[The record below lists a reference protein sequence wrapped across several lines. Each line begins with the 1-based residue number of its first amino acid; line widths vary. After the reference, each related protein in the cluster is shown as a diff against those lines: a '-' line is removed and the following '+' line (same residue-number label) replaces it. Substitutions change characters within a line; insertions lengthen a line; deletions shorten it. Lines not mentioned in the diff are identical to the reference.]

1 MIFNYSGSGSIRPGV
16 NKYSTTFD
24 QTVGYKFDVSISAT
38 ASISSFDKTSQSL
51 DFSNSKNNSSAS
63 FPTTFDAGYKL
74 PVTFDTQ
81 DQIIVSNG
89 NKSVTYSTSGSG
101 TIIIFAEKVE
111 KVIDPYIGSGSITLG
126 KYVFVDCSS
135 SQIDANITSLTV
147 DHRFGSYY
155 RTANKANIRES
166 VTPPTTS
173 QLFTISSAEVEKNTE
188 SYAGSG
194 SIIPG
199 RSYLPAQ
206 TFDETSS
213 SFDLNGNTLPVV
225 APTFDKN
232 YINFAKFN
240 VDTLSPLTFD
250 NGLINQYGFS
260 ASKTQSIPNHALE
273 KFVTNPPEDLVLFNI
288 SGSYNNLQ
296 AVNSWRGSGSIAIS
310 GTNSDFKLTDS
321 YFGSGPITL
330 SSAKVEK
337 NRESYVGSGSIV
349 PGRSYLPP
357 TSQTFDQNS
366 PLFDLDSNKLPVVAT
381 TFDKDYINFA
391 KFNVATLT
399 PLTFDNGLLNPYAF
413 GATQTQSIPNHAL
426 ESFVVNPPEDL
437 VLFNIS
443 GAYNNLQA
451 VNSWRGSGSIIVS
464 GELVHPKIDFT
475 PHYGIEQNIG
485 IGTYA
490 FTVSGSA
497 KESFIAQT
505 PENNQL
511 FSIGVRKLPAVGF
524 GGNPELYTT
533 FDKDNFLFQQYQ
545 RPSIIPPRF
554 DSAVVNPG
562 VLGTDQFI
570 FNTGNE
576 SISYARYTGSTV
588 TLNISA
594 AYNNLQAVNS
604 WRGSGSIAISGT
616 PLVHPQVDLTPH
628 YGIEQNIGIGTYAF
642 TVSGSAKESFIA
654 QTPENNQLFRIGVS
668 KIPPVP
674 VLQTFDQTQ
683 SVFDIDGNK
692 LPTYVSFD
700 KDYLN
705 FAKFN
710 VATVSPLTF
719 DNTLRNPASVDAQVQ
734 YIPNHALE
742 SFIANP
748 PEDLVLFNI
757 NGTCVEKFAPNPP
770 ENVEL
775 FNISGSCTIKSTDVY
790 LGSGFGS
797 ATFSGAYTNLKAT
810 DSYFGSGSIII
821 SASQVEK
828 NTESYVGSGSIIISA
843 SQVEKNT
850 ESYVGS
856 GSVTFSGTCVEKFA
870 PNPLENVELFNI
882 SGSKVESI
890 RDSYV
895 GVGTITISAAQV
907 EKNTESYVGSGSII
921 SGRSYLPPI
930 KQTFDQTGP
939 LFDLDSN
946 KIPVV
951 APTFDKDY
959 INFAKFNVDTLS
971 PLTFDNGLISPYAF
985 GATQTQS
992 IPNYALVSA
1001 TINNPTSGVITIS
1014 AAEILRSTNSYV
1026 GVGTIIITGTVGQV
1040 YGPNPPENV
1049 ELFNISGSKVER
1061 IVDSYVGSG
1070 STTFSGAYTNL
1081 KFRDSYVGSG
1091 SIVISA
1097 AQVEKVR
1104 DSYVGVGT
1112 IRISGNLNESY
1123 TKRGYQGSGGV
1134 IFSASKAESK
1144 TNVVEASTI
1153 TPIRLRGELIFPQ
1166 VRYIPSI
1173 PSVGV
1178 ITAYGDILKV
1188 RATVVERGSG
1198 SLRLNDDAG
1207 LTVTTPVLPVSS
1219 RGGIFVGGNG
1229 KQSFSRSTYV
1239 GIGVARFSGISKT
1252 RTFAV
1257 YTGIGSGQITV
1268 SQQTKVIGKKLTKSY
1283 RGTGSITLYSA
1294 KVEKN
1299 TESYN
1304 GLGRVNV
1311 SGTAINKFAP
1321 NPPENAQL
1329 FNLYGRGAE
1338 AFVKSKYIGI
1348 GTATFSSTL
1357 VERKSKSYSGSGSV
1371 GISGTFSIVTT
1382 RTFQSIGNGLLRF
1395 KKYVSDDIYGTCDS
1409 LDITCDYQDT
1419 GYVKFISNPPES
1431 IQIFTVYGSAN
1442 TRKSSRYTYSGSGR
1456 ITISGSVATKK
1467 SKSISGSGNV
1477 VFSSRS
1483 TNKDVHAYK
1492 AIGSI
1497 AVLSG
1502 SAKSLTKKPISST
1515 VLYTVSGIASTKIN
1529 HIIRVSGI
1537 GTGYFN
1543 GSANTKVLSR
1553 PSYSGT
1559 GSITLSGQLVH
1570 PNIKFLPRPK
1580 GSGCIS
1586 IVGSADKK
1594 FVHKYTRTSGTLF
1607 AFSGG
1612 RESYG
1617 RKGYIGIGTIR
1628 VQSTIGITVNN
1639 PYQIPRTYVWII

>member
-511 FSIGVRKLPAVGF
+511 F
-524 GGNPELYTT
+524 
-533 FDKDNFLFQQYQ
+533 
-545 RPSIIPPRF
+545 
-554 DSAVVNPG
+554 
-562 VLGTDQFI
+562 
-570 FNTGNE
+570 
-576 SISYARYTGSTV
+576 
-588 TLNISA
+588 
-594 AYNNLQAVNS
+594 
-604 WRGSGSIAISGT
+604 
-616 PLVHPQVDLTPH
+616 
-628 YGIEQNIGIGTYAF
+628 
-642 TVSGSAKESFIA
+642 
-654 QTPENNQLFRIGVS
+654 RIGVS

-757 NGTCVEKFAPNPP
+757 
-770 ENVEL
+770 
-775 FNISGSCTIKSTDVY
+775 SGSKVERIVDSYV
-790 LGSGFGS
+790 GSGS

-882 SGSKVESI
+882 SGSATQKFGKGL
-890 RDSYV
+890 Y
-895 GVGTITISAAQV
+895 TAT
-907 EKNTESYVGSGSII
+907 GSII

>member
-232 YINFAKFN
+232 
-240 VDTLSPLTFD
+240 
-250 NGLINQYGFS
+250 
-260 ASKTQSIPNHALE
+260 
-273 KFVTNPPEDLVLFNI
+273 
-288 SGSYNNLQ
+288 
-296 AVNSWRGSGSIAIS
+296 
-310 GTNSDFKLTDS
+310 
-321 YFGSGPITL
+321 
-330 SSAKVEK
+330 
-337 NRESYVGSGSIV
+337 
-349 PGRSYLPP
+349 
-357 TSQTFDQNS
+357 
-366 PLFDLDSNKLPVVAT
+366 
-381 TFDKDYINFA
+381 
-391 KFNVATLT
+391 
-399 PLTFDNGLLNPYAF
+399 
-413 GATQTQSIPNHAL
+413 
-426 ESFVVNPPEDL
+426 
-437 VLFNIS
+437 
-443 GAYNNLQA
+443 
-451 VNSWRGSGSIIVS
+451 
-464 GELVHPKIDFT
+464 
-475 PHYGIEQNIG
+475 
-485 IGTYA
+485 
-490 FTVSGSA
+490 
-497 KESFIAQT
+497 
-505 PENNQL
+505 
-511 FSIGVRKLPAVGF
+511 
-524 GGNPELYTT
+524 
-533 FDKDNFLFQQYQ
+533 
-545 RPSIIPPRF
+545 
-554 DSAVVNPG
+554 
-562 VLGTDQFI
+562 
-570 FNTGNE
+570 
-576 SISYARYTGSTV
+576 
-588 TLNISA
+588 
-594 AYNNLQAVNS
+594 
-604 WRGSGSIAISGT
+604 
-616 PLVHPQVDLTPH
+616 
-628 YGIEQNIGIGTYAF
+628 
-642 TVSGSAKESFIA
+642 
-654 QTPENNQLFRIGVS
+654 
-668 KIPPVP
+668 
-674 VLQTFDQTQ
+674 
-683 SVFDIDGNK
+683 
-692 LPTYVSFD
+692 
-700 KDYLN
+700 
-705 FAKFN
+705 
-710 VATVSPLTF
+710 
-719 DNTLRNPASVDAQVQ
+719 
-734 YIPNHALE
+734 
-742 SFIANP
+742 
-748 PEDLVLFNI
+748 
-757 NGTCVEKFAPNPP
+757 
-770 ENVEL
+770 
-775 FNISGSCTIKSTDVY
+775 
-790 LGSGFGS
+790 
-797 ATFSGAYTNLKAT
+797 
-810 DSYFGSGSIII
+810 
-821 SASQVEK
+821 
-828 NTESYVGSGSIIISA
+828 
-843 SQVEKNT
+843 
-850 ESYVGS
+850 
-856 GSVTFSGTCVEKFA
+856 
-870 PNPLENVELFNI
+870 
-882 SGSKVESI
+882 
-890 RDSYV
+890 
-895 GVGTITISAAQV
+895 
-907 EKNTESYVGSGSII
+907 
-921 SGRSYLPPI
+921 
-930 KQTFDQTGP
+930 
-939 LFDLDSN
+939 
-946 KIPVV
+946 
-951 APTFDKDY
+951 Y